1 MLPEPMEGEFRC
13 INIARRL
20 MRSAGWG
27 SCEPLGPADG
37 GKGVKH
43 PLTPEAPGLSPGAAH
58 ISGHSPS
65 VDVLRRLPTVLTA
78 EELLDKIFRKS
89 SRISGSNERE
99 RIINKLSTISNTSKD
114 YFNRIISSHPDYDSL
129 PSFYREMVDL
139 LVGVEKIKK
148 SLASLSWA
156 NSMIQKI
163 VTKSIGRI
171 KKGQNPVEVY
181 RGACGRIASLI
192 EDIDEDLKFL
202 NEAKNRLKEIP
213 TLRDMPTV
221 VVAGYPNVG
230 KSSFVSLISTAKP
243 EIAEYPFTTKK
254 IFIGYTKDLQIIDTP
269 GLLDRPL
276 AKRNAVERKA
286 ILCLKHAA
294 DAILYIID
302 PTETCGYPLKS
313 QLSLLE
319 EIKRTFGKPMLEVYS
334 KADLHEFRDRPAFSA
349 RSGEGIREIMEEITK
364 IALKN
369 YSQTSTFIA
378 DSGQTST
385 QEQHS

>member
-1 MLPEPMEGEFRC
+1 
-13 INIARRL
+13 
-20 MRSAGWG
+20 
-27 SCEPLGPADG
+27 
-37 GKGVKH
+37 
-43 PLTPEAPGLSPGAAH
+43 
-58 ISGHSPS
+58 
-65 VDVLRRLPTVLTA
+65 VLTA

-230 KSSFVSLISTAKP
+230 KSSFVSLVSTAKP

-319 EIKRTFGKPMLEVYS
+319 EIKKTFGKPMLEVYS